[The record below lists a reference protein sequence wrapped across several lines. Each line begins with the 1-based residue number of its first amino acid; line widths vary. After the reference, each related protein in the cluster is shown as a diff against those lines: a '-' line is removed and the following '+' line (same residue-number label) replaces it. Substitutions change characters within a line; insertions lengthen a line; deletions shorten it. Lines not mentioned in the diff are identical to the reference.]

1 VRIVWLVA
9 EPIEVLE
16 RRIDQLRVAVR
27 EAVLAGD
34 KTRARTLRAELR
46 QAERSWEDAL
56 AATEAEAS
64 AAEAEAESGAD
75 GEPSRGAADEGATDG
90 RPRGTGH
97 AAGTPAPSDGTPGRA
112 PGGTPGEAAPLL
124 PLREQVYEAL
134 SLLQVPA
141 APRLIATV
149 HEAFFATTFST
160 TRVTR
165 DEERSF
171 RTAPFARPYYI
182 CAALTADFLSPS
194 RGLLA
199 VSTWPME
206 KRVIGSLSPRVD
218 FLEAAIRVAEAIE
231 RIPAPVPAA
240 RRLLWRFAASIPG
253 AAGDAN
259 HIQPDAVRQAAEAE
273 VRVHKDAD
281 TRTRREAA
289 SRARRQLT
297 DVEQLFGSRSLRPA
311 GHAADEEA

>member
-1 VRIVWLVA
+1 M
-9 EPIEVLE
+9 LE

-34 KTRARTLRAELR
+34 RSHARTLRGELKRAEHD
-46 QAERSWEDAL
+46 WEEAL
-56 AATEAEAS
+56 AAAESASSASKYISGVSDITKSALPGGDKGAAARGVVGGGRDGAGQAEA
-64 AAEAEAESGAD
+64 
-75 GEPSRGAADEGATDG
+75 T
-90 RPRGTGH
+90 H
-97 AAGTPAPSDGTPGRA
+97 AQAG
-112 PGGTPGEAAPLL
+112 PLL
-124 PLREQVYEAL
+124 RLREQVHEAL
-134 SLLQVPA
+134 SMLQVPA

-149 HEAFFATTFST
+149 HEAFFATTFPT
-160 TRVTR
+160 TRVTSLRR

-182 CAALTADFLSPS
+182 CAALAADFLSPS

-199 VSTWPME
+199 VSTWPMD

-253 AAGDAN
+253 AAGSPGTVD
-259 HIQPDAVRQAAEAE
+259 PRAVKEAATAE
-273 VRVHKDAD
+273 LSVHKEAD
-281 TRTRREAA
+281 TKTRRAA
-289 SRARRQLT
+289 AKRARENLN
-297 DVEQLFGSRSLRPA
+297 DVEQLFGTRAFLLA
-311 GHAADEEA
+311 GKATGE